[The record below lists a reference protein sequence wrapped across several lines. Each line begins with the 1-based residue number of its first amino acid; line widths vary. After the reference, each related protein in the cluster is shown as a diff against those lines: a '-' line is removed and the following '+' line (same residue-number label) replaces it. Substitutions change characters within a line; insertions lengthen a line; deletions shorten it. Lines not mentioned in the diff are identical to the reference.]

1 MGSCCSCLKDSSDE
15 ASVSPIADNEREAVT
30 LLLGYLED
38 KDQLDFYSGGP
49 LKALTTLVYSDN
61 LNLQRSP
68 LWHSQKLLKNTSVR
82 SLERYWNP
90 S

>member
-61 LNLQRSP
+61 LNLQRSAA
-68 LWHSQKLLKNTSVR
+68 LAFAEITEKYVR
-82 SLERYWNP
+82 QVSREVL
-90 S
+90 